1 MKKKKKLKNDVRSL
15 NACNAF
21 LIKRAFNRIAF
32 QFASGTTL
40 RTNRT
45 IHRCFV
51 FSPRSSK
58 ARSMQ
63 RSHVGSKM
71 YVKRGRCLCSQWICA
86 TTNEG
91 GGEVAFGANPTASA
105 LLQTRKCS
113 RQRENKKKKGK
124 SRCRQHL
131 LNNRD
136 AVEISAGQFRTK
148 RRNPSFGGGEMGGG
162 RPPHEHSPLSLTN
175 LTRFCRDRSGLFLFR
190 SSRISPH

>member
-1 MKKKKKLKNDVRSL
+1 MEKKKKLKNDVRSL

-113 RQRENKKKKGK
+113 RQRENKKKKRK
-124 SRCRQHL
+124 KQMSPTFVKQSRRGW
-131 LNNRD
+131 N
-136 AVEISAGQFRTK
+136 I
-148 RRNPSFGGGEMGGG
+148 G
-162 RPPHEHSPLSLTN
+162 RPVWNETTKSIFRGRRDGRRAATPWTLPFVFDKFNAILS
-175 LTRFCRDRSGLFLFR
+175 RSIGLVFV
-190 SSRISPH
+190 